1 MCIYMCVCVCMCVYH
16 IFFIHLSTD
25 GYLGYFHILAIV
37 NNVAMNIGLH
47 VSFELVFSFSLDIY
61 PGVKLLGHNQN

>member
-1 MCIYMCVCVCMCVYH
+1 MCIYMCVCVYMCVYH

-37 NNVAMNIGLH
+37 NKATVNIG
-47 VSFELVFSFSLDIY
+47 
-61 PGVKLLGHNQN
+61 GHAFFLN

>member
-37 NNVAMNIGLH
+37 NKAIVNIGVHAFFL
-47 VSFELVFSFSLDIY
+47 
-61 PGVKLLGHNQN
+61 N